1 MCGGGSVWPRGP
13 GTLRQQFGYESGTTV
28 GVCCCTSDTDGMA
41 FHLKDRDRRS
51 ALCATIGVL
60 VLVASISGC
69 SSSTGGEPPCFPP
82 AYSLTPTEAKPGQ
95 SVTVAAPDADCNPR
109 YGNNA
114 RIQVS
119 VTDATGA
126 EVVNTT
132 SAMND
137 AGGFAYTF
145 VVPARTAV
153 GDAAVT
159 AVPYNI
165 DWCDDTGRNNRVA
178 GTQEAAFVRVSCV
191 MPVKPLTI
199 TR

>member
-1 MCGGGSVWPRGP
+1 M
-13 GTLRQQFGYESGTTV
+13 
-28 GVCCCTSDTDGMA
+28 GVCCRTSDTDGMA
-41 FHLKDRDRRS
+41 FDLKNCDRS
-51 ALCATIGVL
+51 PALCATVGAL

-69 SSSTGGEPPCFPP
+69 SSSMGGEPPCFPP
-82 AYSLTPTEAKPGQ
+82 AYSLNPTEAKPGQ

-109 YGNNA
+109 YGTNA
-114 RIQVS
+114 RVQVS

-137 AGGFAYTF
+137 AGGFTYTF
-145 VVPARTAV
+145 VIPARTAV
-153 GDAAVT
+153 GDAAVA

-178 GTQEAAFVRVSCV
+178 GAREVPFVRVSCV
-191 MPVKPLTI
+191 LPVKLLTV

>member
-1 MCGGGSVWPRGP
+1 
-13 GTLRQQFGYESGTTV
+13 
-28 GVCCCTSDTDGMA
+28 MA
-41 FHLKDRDRRS
+41 FLLLDRGRRF
-51 ALCATIGVL
+51 ATFVAIGVL
-60 VLVASISGC
+60 ILGASIAGC
-69 SSSTGGEPPCFPP
+69 SSGRGEEPPCFPP
-82 AYSLTPTEAKPGQ
+82 AYALTPTQAKPGQ

-119 VTDATGA
+119 VTDATGE

-137 AGGFAYTF
+137 AGGFTYTF
-145 VVPARTAV
+145 VVPARTAA
-153 GDAAVT
+153 GNAAVT

-178 GTQEAAFVRVSCV
+178 GAREVTLVRVSCV
-191 MPVKPLTI
+191 LPVRPLTI

>member
-1 MCGGGSVWPRGP
+1 
-13 GTLRQQFGYESGTTV
+13 
-28 GVCCCTSDTDGMA
+28 MA

-51 ALCATIGVL
+51 ATWATVGVL
-60 VLVASISGC
+60 VLVAPISGC
-69 SSSTGGEPPCFPP
+69 LSSTGAEPPCFPP

-119 VTDATGA
+119 VIDAIGEEA
-126 EVVNTT
+126 VNST

-137 AGGFAYTF
+137 AGGFTYTF
-145 VVPARTAV
+145 VVPARTAA

-178 GTQEAAFVRVSCV
+178 GAREVTLVRVSCV
-191 MPVKPLTI
+191 LPVRPLTI

>member
-1 MCGGGSVWPRGP
+1 MREAAQFGL
-13 GTLRQQFGYESGTTV
+13 GTLLQRFGNKLGATV
-28 GVCCCTSDTDGMA
+28 GVDGYTRDTDGMA
-41 FHLKDRDRRS
+41 FHLKDCNRCS
-51 ALCATIGVL
+51 AICATVGAL
-60 VLVASISGC
+60 VLAASLSGC
-69 SSSTGGEPPCFPP
+69 SSTTSGEPPCFPP

-109 YGNNA
+109 YGKNA

-119 VTDATGA
+119 VTDATGV

-137 AGGFAYTF
+137 AGGFTYTF

-178 GTQEAAFVRVSCV
+178 RAGDVPFVQVSCAV
-191 MPVKPLTI
+191 PVKPLTI
-199 TR
+199 TH

>member
-1 MCGGGSVWPRGP
+1 MAMRRAADIARYRLTQVSRRLGTKNPVEQIGP
-13 GTLRQQFGYESGTTV
+13 L
-28 GVCCCTSDTDGMA
+28 
-41 FHLKDRDRRS
+41 LDRS
-51 ALCATIGVL
+51 FEL
-60 VLVASISGC
+60 
-69 SSSTGGEPPCFPP
+69 P
-82 AYSLTPTEAKPGQ
+82 AG
-95 SVTVAAPDADCNPR
+95 DPR

-119 VTDATGA
+119 VTDATGE

-137 AGGFAYTF
+137 AGGFTYTF
-145 VVPARTAV
+145 VVPTRTAV

-159 AVPYNI
+159 AMPYNI

-178 GTQEAAFVRVSCV
+178 GAREVSFVRVSCAV
-191 MPVKPLTI
+191 PVKPLTI

>member
-1 MCGGGSVWPRGP
+1 MVLC
-13 GTLRQQFGYESGTTV
+13 
-28 GVCCCTSDTDGMA
+28 
-41 FHLKDRDRRS
+41 LKDRGRRS
-51 ALCATIGVL
+51 VIRATIGAL
-60 VLVASISGC
+60 VLAASISGC
-69 SSSTGGEPPCFPP
+69 ASSSGGEPPCFPP
-82 AYSLTPTEAKPGQ
+82 AYSLTPSEAKPGQ

-109 YGNNA
+109 YGKNA

-119 VTDATGA
+119 VTDATGV

-132 SAMND
+132 TAMND
-137 AGGFAYTF
+137 AGGFTYTF

-178 GTQEAAFVRVSCV
+178 GAGDLRLERVSCV
-191 MPVKPLTI
+191 LPMKPLTV

>member
-1 MCGGGSVWPRGP
+1 MALHWKDRG
-13 GTLRQQFGYESGTTV
+13 RHSAISATV
-28 GVCCCTSDTDGMA
+28 GA
-41 FHLKDRDRRS
+41 
-51 ALCATIGVL
+51 L

-69 SSSTGGEPPCFPP
+69 ASITDGEPPCFPP
-82 AYSLTPTEAKPGQ
+82 AYSLTPTTAAPGQ

-109 YGNNA
+109 YGKNA

-119 VTDATGA
+119 VTDATGV

-137 AGGFAYTF
+137 AGGFTYTF
-145 VVPARTAV
+145 VVPARTAA

-178 GTQEAAFVRVSCV
+178 GAADVRLERVSCV
-191 MPVKPLTI
+191 VPMKPLTV

>member
-1 MCGGGSVWPRGP
+1 MG
-13 GTLRQQFGYESGTTV
+13 F
-28 GVCCCTSDTDGMA
+28 CCYTSDTDGMA

-69 SSSTGGEPPCFPP
+69 SSTTGGEPPCFPP

-109 YGNNA
+109 YGTNA

-137 AGGFAYTF
+137 AGGFTYTF

-178 GTQEAAFVRVSCV
+178 GTRVAAVVRVSCV
-191 MPVKPLTI
+191 MPVKTLAI